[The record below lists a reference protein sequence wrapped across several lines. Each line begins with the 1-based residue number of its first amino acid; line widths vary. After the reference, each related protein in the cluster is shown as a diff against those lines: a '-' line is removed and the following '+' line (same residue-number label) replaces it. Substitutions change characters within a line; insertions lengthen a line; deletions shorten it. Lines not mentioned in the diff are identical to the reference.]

1 MSQSAH
7 YSNRVKKKK
16 QRRDLRFVNELK
28 AVVVRADWHN
38 GKLQTHGQPLLQHRQ
53 QKVSS
58 VNALGT
64 HPFSGAR

>member
-28 AVVVRADWHN
+28 AVVVRNN
-38 GKLQTHGQPLLQHRQ
+38 GKLQTHSQPLLQHRQ